1 VSSLAGTDQGLSV
14 RLRQLAPIPLDVDFT
29 CAAGALTAL
38 FGVSGSGKTTVLR
51 AIAGLCTPAET
62 NVRCAGQTWT
72 DTARRVYTPP
82 HRRSVG
88 LVFQDY
94 ALFPHMSVRGQLLAA
109 MTHVPAARRDGRLQE
124 LIALAHLDGL
134 EDRKPA
140 ALSGGQQQRV
150 AIARALARD
159 PAVLLLD
166 EPFASVDRGLRDAL
180 HREFLAV
187 RRELRIPI
195 VLVTHDFDDVVRL
208 ASDLIVLD
216 HGRVAAAGTV
226 AALTAA
232 NMLPGIW
239 RWRDPA
245 VALDAQVVAHDS
257 LRSLSSVETDGLT
270 LLVPSVAVQVG
281 GRVRLQISA
290 REIIL
295 ASSRPEGLSLH
306 NVVAAN
312 VIAV

>member
-29 CAAGALTAL
+29 CA
-38 FGVSGSGKTTVLR
+38 
-51 AIAGLCTPAET
+51 
-62 NVRCAGQTWT
+62 
-72 DTARRVYTPP
+72 ARRVYTPP